1 MVRRDCQEIQVKK
14 VQWDQQ
20 DLKDHVEKKG
30 IQEHQELKDQKENL
44 E

>member
-1 MVRRDCQEIQVKK
+1 MVTRDSKERQVKK
-14 VQWDQQ
+14 VQWDPQ